1 MRGSKQTVRT
11 VVALI
16 AAYALALNAIVA
28 GLGVAVAIGHAAIG
42 LDVICA
48 DGSAPGAPIRPV
60 DHSHK
65 QTCCTAACGHGASAC
80 AIDAAHAWL
89 TVRYA
94 ATVLDTDTSAT
105 VAVHASSVLP
115 VGSRAPPWF
124 V

>member
-1 MRGSKQTVRT
+1 MRASKQTART

-28 GLGVAVAIGHAAIG
+28 GLGAAIALGHAAIG

-48 DGSAPGAPIRPV
+48 DGSAPGAPIRPA

-65 QTCCTAACGHGASAC
+65 QTCCTAACGHGAGAC
-80 AIDAAHAWL
+80 AIDVASAWL
-89 TVRYA
+89 AIRYA
-94 ATVLDTDTSAT
+94 ATVLDADTSAT
-105 VAVHASSVLP
+105 IAVHASSVLP
-115 VGSRAPPWF
+115 VGSRAPPRF

>member
-1 MRGSKQTVRT
+1 MRGSKQTART

-28 GLGVAVAIGHAAIG
+28 GLGAAIAVGHAAIG

-48 DGSAPGAPIRPV
+48 DGSAPGAPVRPA
-60 DHSHK
+60 DRSHK
-65 QTCCTAACGHGASAC
+65 QTCCTAACGHGAGASAVDV
-80 AIDAAHAWL
+80 AGAWL
-89 TVRYA
+89 ALRYA
-94 ATVLDTDTSAT
+94 ATVLDTDTSAS

-115 VGSRAPPWF
+115 LGSRAPPWF

>member
-1 MRGSKQTVRT
+1 MRGSKQTART

-28 GLGVAVAIGHAAIG
+28 GLGAVGHAAIG

-48 DGSAPGAPIRPV
+48 DGSAPGAPIRPA

-65 QTCCTAACGHGASAC
+65 QTCCTAACGHGAGAC
-80 AIDAAHAWL
+80 GIDAASVWL
-89 TVRYA
+89 AIRYA
-94 ATVLDTDTSAT
+94 ATALDADTSAT

-115 VGSRAPPWF
+115 VGSRAPPRF